1 MLINILMS
9 KTRTFM
15 TLIMTVI
22 TISTTTHNNTRVMR
36 NTPAIIMKKI
46 LMNLLRMI
54 RKTIVASTTKRMKA
68 SYVKKMSQILS
79 LMMVLNN
86 DMRINLLKYTLKRL
100 D

>member
-1 MLINILMS
+1 MS

-22 TISTTTHNNTRVMR
+22 TISTTTHNNTRVMT
-36 NTPAIIMKKI
+36 NTPVTIMKGI
-46 LMNLLRMI
+46 HMNLLRMT
-54 RKTIVASTTKRMKA
+54 RKTRMTNTTKRMKA

-79 LMMVLNN
+79 LMMGLNN